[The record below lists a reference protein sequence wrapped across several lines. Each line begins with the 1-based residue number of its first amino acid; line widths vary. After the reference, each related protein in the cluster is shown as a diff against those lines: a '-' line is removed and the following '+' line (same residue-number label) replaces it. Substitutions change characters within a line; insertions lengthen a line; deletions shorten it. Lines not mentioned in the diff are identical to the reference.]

1 MKGRPYI
8 ALGVTQQ
15 GRLKPTKLS
24 APHMN
29 LQREA
34 KRNSRGLLDLLV
46 SSGAVEPPPLQ
57 PGPVRRLWLWFIR
70 RG

>member
-8 ALGVTQQ
+8 ALGLTQQ
-15 GRLKPTKLS
+15 GRMKPTKLS
-24 APHMN
+24 APHLN
-29 LQREA
+29 LQPET
-34 KRNSRGLLDLLV
+34 KRDAHGLIQLLV
-46 SSGAVEPPPLQ
+46 SSGAVEPPPPQ